1 MKISATRGSKICF
14 GRLVLPS
21 NLLGQVEKH
30 EGKNKKTSCNPRD
43 NLITSKGAEK
53 WFFSSAMNKAS
64 PTRVQKQDHSLLSKT
79 PENGAL

>member
-1 MKISATRGSKICF
+1 M
-14 GRLVLPS
+14 
-21 NLLGQVEKH
+21 NEKQ
-30 EGKNKKTSCNPRD
+30 KTSCNPRD
-43 NLITSKGAEK
+43 NLITSKGAEE